1 MGFFDR
7 LFGTESPAPR
17 ERRVSPPSSDAQAL
31 ERYRYMLQTAP
42 PETIEQAHQEA
53 FAKLSPEQRRQVLAE
68 LARTSPAN
76 ESAAI
81 AATPV
86 DDTRA
91 LARVATRA
99 EIRQPGTMERTLGGA
114 GMGLGASLLS
124 SFAMGFLGSMV
135 ASSFFSAM
143 GGHDAAMS
151 EGDPAASDGHTE
163 DTQQADY
170 QHDGDDHGGGDDYGG
185 DDFGGGD
192 FGGGDDFA

>member
-1 MGFFDR
+1 MGFLDR
-7 LFGTESPAPR
+7 LFGTEPSEPR
-17 ERRVSPPSSDAQAL
+17 REQKRVTPPSSDAQAL

-53 FAKLSPEQRRQVLAE
+53 FAKLTPEQRRQVLAE
-68 LARTSPAN
+68 LAKTAPAN
-76 ESAAI
+76 ESASI

-99 EIRQPGTMERTLGGA
+99 EIRQPGTMERTLGGS
-114 GMGLGASLLS
+114 GMGFGASLFS

-135 ASSFFSAM
+135 ANSFFSAM
-143 GGHDAAMS
+143 GGYGGDAAS
-151 EGDPAASDGHTE
+151 HEGDAGDGHGDE
-163 DTQQADY
+163 TQQADY
-170 QHDGDDHGGGDDYGG
+170 EGNDDDYGGGDDFG
-185 DDFGGGD
+185 GGGD